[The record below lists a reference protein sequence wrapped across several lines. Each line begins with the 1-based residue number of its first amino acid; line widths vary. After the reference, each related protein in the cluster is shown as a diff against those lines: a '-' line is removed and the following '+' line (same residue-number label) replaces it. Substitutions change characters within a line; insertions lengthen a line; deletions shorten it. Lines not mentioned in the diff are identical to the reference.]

1 MSFAME
7 LCHERRAMNDR
18 IRTGREASTELREH
32 GAEEHVDVQPVR
44 LKADVHVR
52 WSRFEA
58 PLQAPSQAGGPG
70 IAFEGVLRAV
80 RPFVLPTIV
89 VGVPFSFVAGGEWL
103 GVALAMTIASVM
115 MRNMARGITFNFG
128 DGFLAFRKADLEQ
141 WPRGVQEE
149 YDVRYSWP
157 ANGSLS
163 AGRSSPSR

>member
-1 MSFAME
+1 VP
-7 LCHERRAMNDR
+7 
-18 IRTGREASTELREH
+18 
-32 GAEEHVDVQPVR
+32 GANEHVDVQPVR

-58 PLQAPSQAGGPG
+58 PLQAPSQPGGPA
-70 IAFEGVLRAV
+70 IDMDAVIRAL
-80 RPFVLPTIV
+80 RPFVLPMIV
-89 VGVPFSFVAGGEWL
+89 VGIPSGFVAGGEWL
-103 GVALAMTIASVM
+103 GVALALTIVSVI

-157 ANGSLS
+157 ANSSLS
-163 AGRSSPSR
+163 AGRSSPGR